1 MAAIVRAPRGQH
13 FKDRHCQEFGLQ
25 KINDSTSPASVRC
38 NFCYHFGREEKVG
51 AKRRQSTNIKC
62 FESGSFQPLNYRQ
75 HLNGAHPIK
84 WALYQALEDDFEVRK
99 AFWVGDA
106 DNPAAQVAKMA
117 RIHTSNSSPHDK
129 KRSPHKSRGLG
140 ANQVKI
146 DKLTET
152 YLSGLQALKAE
163 ASMSNDPEV
172 YDDGK
177 KILNLIMHVEEGRVK
192 HGI

>member
-1 MAAIVRAPRGQH
+1 
-13 FKDRHCQEFGLQ
+13 
-25 KINDSTSPASVRC
+25 
-38 NFCYHFGREEKVG
+38 VG

-62 FESGSFQPLNYRQ
+62 FESGSFQPINFRQ

-84 WALYQALEDDFEVRK
+84 WAAYQALEDDADVRK

-117 RIHTSNSSPHDK
+117 RIHTSSSPDK
-129 KRSPHKSRGLG
+129 RQRSPHKSQGLA
-140 ANQVKI
+140 ANLVKI
-146 DKLTET
+146 DQLTET
-152 YLSGLQALKAE
+152 YIAGLQALKAE
-163 ASMSNDPEV
+163 ASMSNNVEV

>member
-25 KINDSTSPASVRC
+25 KINDNTSPVSVRC

-84 WALYQALEDDFEVRK
+84 WALYQALEDDPEVRK

-117 RIHTSNSSPHDK
+117 RIHTSSSCHDK

-146 DKLTET
+146 DKLTAT
-152 YLSGLQALKAE
+152 YLSGLQDLKAE